1 MSDPESTPPR
11 HAGKCQNDYLNE
23 PPAATPSLEAMIHGR
38 IKTEGALSFSDFMA
52 LALYEPEQGYYAK
65 EPRQVGRGGDF
76 FTSASVGPLFGE
88 LLARR
93 FLAWWQQ
100 LEIQGPW
107 RIVECGAHDGT
118 LANDILSTLQRL
130 NETAFNAIEYVIVEP
145 LPRLQQAQR
154 ETLEKFSPQVKF
166 VTSVEGLGVLPGI
179 VFGNELLDALP
190 FDVIEWQENSWH
202 ECRVGAEA
210 GAFVWDVASEEIS
223 LPGLGSDFP
232 EGYRTELRKGMRS
245 FFEPLA
251 RVMGKSLFL
260 WPDYGFARPDYYHPS
275 RTEGTL
281 RTFSKH
287 RAAANPLESVGE
299 IDITAHVDFTAVAE
313 AALRLGADSL
323 KFKNQGAWLTEVGR
337 DWLLSLEGQV
347 QPGLLRQFQTLT
359 HPAHLGGSFHVLEFA
374 LNDPFAGPTSAQD
387 LHRLAL

>member
-1 MSDPESTPPR
+1 
-11 HAGKCQNDYLNE
+11 
-23 PPAATPSLEAMIHGR
+23 MIHGR